1 MYVSSEIASRIRLLA
16 RQQNIVLG
24 EMFKEIGLNANTM
37 TNFRTSMPKAD
48 NLAKIADYLD
58 CSVDFL
64 LGRTESIEVGKVI
77 RETVSLPDDEQ
88 LLLSR
93 YRRLDPDGKEL
104 VRARALECLMIV
116 QQGEGD
122 ETAQDSV
129 S

>member
-1 MYVSSEIASRIRLLA
+1 MYVSLEIANRIKLLA
-16 RQQNIVLG
+16 KQQSVVLG
-24 EMFKEIGLNANTM
+24 EMFQAIGLSTNTM

-58 CSVDFL
+58 CSVDYL
-64 LGRTESIEVGKVI
+64 LGRTESIKIGAVI
-77 RETVSLPDDEQ
+77 RETVPLPDDEA

-104 VRARALECLMIV
+104 VRARALECLMMI

-122 ETAQDSV
+122 AKIG
-129 S
+129 